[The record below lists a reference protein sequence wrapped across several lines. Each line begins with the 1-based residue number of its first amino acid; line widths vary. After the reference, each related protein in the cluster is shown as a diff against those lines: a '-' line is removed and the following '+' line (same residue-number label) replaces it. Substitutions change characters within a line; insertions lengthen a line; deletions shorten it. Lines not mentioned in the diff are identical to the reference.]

1 MKDAISFL
9 AGAVFISP
17 LAVGLLIRHLRRPG
31 CDAANPKDV
40 A

>member
-17 LAVGLLIRHLRRPG
+17 LAVGLLIRHLRRPRKPG
-31 CDAANPKDV
+31 DAA
-40 A
+40 